1 MRNFIKY
8 GLNIDPAGKEEQY
21 CTCPECSESR
31 KAEHQK
37 LKCCG
42 VNITKGVWH
51 CNHCGASGYVP
62 TIKEEQKTRQLEQK
76 RKELPRQGN
85 YKRPTWQPEFV
96 VNNILIPNAQQQE
109 VLNYL
114 TQQRKLSLE
123 TLAQARISLQWKNK
137 QWVMAFNY
145 FDHDILI
152 NQKLRT
158 LDKGFQ
164 LYQGAEVIPY
174 NIDAILNQEVC
185 YITEG
190 EMDALSLVQAGFT
203 QAISVPTGGANK
215 NLNWLD
221 RFIETHFLDKKKIFL
236 AVDMDEVGL
245 ILRKEL
251 VRRLGSERCLLV
263 TWSPDCKDANE
274 ELQLHGTQGIA
285 QCIEKATPIPP
296 YGIQTLESAQVNRE
310 LDELFANGLGHGNT
324 VGLAGFDQLMG
335 FETGRFMVVTG
346 RPGEGKSE
354 FIDELCLRLNV
365 KYGWKTAYFSP
376 ENYPVKYHHSKLISK
391 LTGYEFKKNGHMTDE
406 LYARSKEWLKQNVCH
421 IVPGSNDAQEDAAE
435 LRAEDFTLSEV
446 LKVAHDAVVLRGV
459 RVCVF
464 DPLNSIYPDDSRYSM
479 KELEWY
485 LHMLNTMLSF
495 AQQHDVLVILVA
507 HPRKV
512 DRSSFDNSRRR
523 VEMNDING
531 SSDFANKCD
540 YCLCVDKDDDL
551 QVVTIYVDKVK
562 FKHLGH
568 RGQTYLHYD
577 MLSGRYVPCTL
588 RKLSEN
594 DYYYMQQQSL
604 PSDQTLVHSGST
616 HYLKTVD
623 WRNFN
628 CRWV

>member
-85 YKRPTWQPEFV
+85 YKRPTWQPEFA

-123 TLAQARISLQWKNK
+123 TLAQARLSLQWKNK

-251 VRRLGSERCLLV
+251 VRRLGSV
-263 TWSPDCKDANE
+263 QK
-274 ELQLHGTQGIA
+274 
-285 QCIEKATPIPP
+285 
-296 YGIQTLESAQVNRE
+296 
-310 LDELFANGLGHGNT
+310 
-324 VGLAGFDQLMG
+324 
-335 FETGRFMVVTG
+335 
-346 RPGEGKSE
+346 GE
-354 FIDELCLRLNV
+354 
-365 KYGWKTAYFSP
+365 
-376 ENYPVKYHHSKLISK
+376 IS
-391 LTGYEFKKNGHMTDE
+391 
-406 LYARSKEWLKQNVCH
+406 
-421 IVPGSNDAQEDAAE
+421 
-435 LRAEDFTLSEV
+435 
-446 LKVAHDAVVLRGV
+446 
-459 RVCVF
+459 
-464 DPLNSIYPDDSRYSM
+464 
-479 KELEWY
+479 
-485 LHMLNTMLSF
+485 
-495 AQQHDVLVILVA
+495 
-507 HPRKV
+507 
-512 DRSSFDNSRRR
+512 
-523 VEMNDING
+523 
-531 SSDFANKCD
+531 
-540 YCLCVDKDDDL
+540 
-551 QVVTIYVDKVK
+551 
-562 FKHLGH
+562 
-568 RGQTYLHYD
+568 
-577 MLSGRYVPCTL
+577 
-588 RKLSEN
+588 
-594 DYYYMQQQSL
+594 
-604 PSDQTLVHSGST
+604 
-616 HYLKTVD
+616 
-623 WRNFN
+623 
-628 CRWV
+628 